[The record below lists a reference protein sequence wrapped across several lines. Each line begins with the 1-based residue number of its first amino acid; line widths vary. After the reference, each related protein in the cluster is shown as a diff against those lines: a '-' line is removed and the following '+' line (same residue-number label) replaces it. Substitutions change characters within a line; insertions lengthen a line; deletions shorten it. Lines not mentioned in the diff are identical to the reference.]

1 MMKSVLSI
9 GERRE
14 TINVHSITNLEEQVK
29 CLGPLWTHSAFAFE
43 AMIAHTLKGF
53 KGTRGVAEQ
62 VHNSNNHSIQ
72 DKFYI
77 INVLNKVIF
86 VVTYFSIS
94 LFLLILQLCRW

>member
-9 GERRE
+9 GERSE
-14 TINVHSITNLEEQVK
+14 TINVHSITHLEEQVK

-94 LFLLILQLCRW
+94 LFC